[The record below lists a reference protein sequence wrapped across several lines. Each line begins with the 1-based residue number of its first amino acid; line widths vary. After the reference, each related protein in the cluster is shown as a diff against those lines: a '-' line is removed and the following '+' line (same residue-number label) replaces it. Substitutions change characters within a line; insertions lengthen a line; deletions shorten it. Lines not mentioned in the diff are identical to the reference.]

1 MNQPKVTVIIV
12 TYNAEGMKSIFKQCL
27 DSSLNLKYNNYE
39 VIVVNNGSTDK
50 IREILEDYEKDL
62 KVIDLKQN
70 VGFANANN
78 IAYERSKAEFV
89 LLLNSDAIPEQDSL
103 NELIKNS
110 RNERIVAVGGIQ
122 VDYNKNKI
130 ISLGGL
136 CDIYG
141 NWMIPKDK
149 VNINEV
155 RESYYTYIHA
165 SFLLVRRK
173 SISITLLPKE
183 FFYVY
188 GRHRTLLQNM
198 ESRILFETISYCCL
212 LT

>member
-78 IAYERSKAEFV
+78 IAYERSKSEFV

-110 RNERIVAVGGIQ
+110 RNERIVAVGG
-122 VDYNKNKI
+122 Y
-130 ISLGGL
+130 S
-136 CDIYG
+136 
-141 NWMIPKDK
+141 
-149 VNINEV
+149 
-155 RESYYTYIHA
+155 S
-165 SFLLVRRK
+165 
-173 SISITLLPKE
+173 
-183 FFYVY
+183 
-188 GRHRTLLQNM
+188 
-198 ESRILFETISYCCL
+198 
-212 LT
+212 